1 MTDSVLIKPKSK
13 AVAKKLFA
21 AVEVAELSTRVVR
34 STRDGF
40 LVPQEVAD
48 IYNGEES
55 KPAPK
60 KKAAPKTK
68 AKAEPKADEPKEEG
82 AE

>member
-1 MTDSVLIKPKSK
+1 MTDSVLIGPKTQ
-13 AVAKKLFA
+13 AVARALFA
-21 AVEVAELSTRVVR
+21 AAEVAELPRSVVR
-34 STRDGF
+34 SSSKGF
-40 LVPQEVAD
+40 HVPQEVAD
-48 IYNGEES
+48 LYNGEES

-68 AKAEPKADEPKEEG
+68 AAVKPEADEPKEEG

>member
-1 MTDSVLIKPKSK
+1 MTDSVLIGPKTK
-13 AVAKKLFA
+13 DVARKLFA
-21 AVEVAELSTRVVR
+21 AVEVAELPRSVVR
-34 STRDGF
+34 SSSKGF
-40 LVPQEVAD
+40 HVPQEVAD
-48 IYNGEES
+48 IYNGDES
-55 KPAPK
+55 KPAP